1 EQEKTETI
9 EYLPL
14 SDSAIDILK
23 ERQRESADEE
33 KSPYVFPRIK
43 EKEDGRKTV
52 YNWMHRKLKVWAK
65 AAGIDPKKLHFHTG
79 RHSFATNVLESADGD
94 LYTKC
99 KWLDHLYDWVY
110 IRGNDEKFSVLTT
123 SYSDKAQQV
132 KWVSIHYRCL
142 LTCVLTISDM
152 KTVEWADLAEL
163 TNAFTF
169 LITTPYFQELPDNYP
184 FTKEIVQLKDKL
196 RTFCLETQNEACVQ
210 LKLKFDTKK
219 ELLLHRYELSMF
231 PKITFHQLQMD
242 FKAEHEKQVK
252 KQKEE
257 QEREK
262 QLKEERP
269 WQKRWREMN
278 IK

>member
-94 LYTKC
+94 LYTVSKLLGHSNI
-99 KWLDHLYDWVY
+99 KATQIYTKV
-110 IRGNDEKFSVLTT
+110 R
-123 SYSDKAQQV
+123 DKRKQDAV
-132 KWVSIHYRCL
+132 K
-142 LTCVLTISDM
+142 
-152 KTVEWADLAEL
+152 A
-163 TNAFTF
+163 
-169 LITTPYFQELPDNYP
+169 LPRINFNLSEDDIP
-184 FTKEIVQLKDKL
+184 
-196 RTFCLETQNEACVQ
+196 
-210 LKLKFDTKK
+210 KLKA
-219 ELLLHRYELSMF
+219 
-231 PKITFHQLQMD
+231 I
-242 FKAEHEKQVK
+242 
-252 KQKEE
+252 
-257 QEREK
+257 
-262 QLKEERP
+262 
-269 WQKRWREMN
+269 
-278 IK
+278 